1 MNLIVLGKPTPS
13 KTDEFSEK
21 FQTAF
26 DGKILVC
33 DFALALA
40 LALALARARALARA
54 LAVAVALALSYWFL
68 LPSSTVYYFHFFD
81 GMDINFRFLLQLL

>member
-1 MNLIVLGKPTPS
+1 MRWPTWRTGP
-13 KTDEFSEK
+13 TLLM
-21 FQTAF
+21 
-26 DGKILVC
+26 GKILVC

-40 LALALARARALARA
+40 LALARALARA